1 MLLIITTTRNPA
13 TDLGFLLHKHPAKLQ
28 EFEIPQGIAH
38 VFYPEVSD
46 ERCTI
51 ALLLDID
58 PVGMTRSKS
67 SDSQAFSL
75 GQYVNDRPYAA
86 SSLLS
91 AALVKAFGSAMN
103 GKCKDKPELVETPF
117 PLEVKIAVLS
127 VRGGET
133 MLRRLFEPLGY
144 TIETTQ
150 HELDAQFP
158 AWGQSRYFS
167 ATFKNTI
174 TIQDALRH
182 FYVLIPV
189 LDNNKHYWVS
199 REEVDKL
206 LEKGGEWLQQHPEKE
221 LITRRYLRNQRV
233 LMNEALDVLLK
244 EEQPVAETEEQQET
258 AEELE
263 AKKRIHDVRLETV
276 RDELLKDGIK
286 KVIDLGCGEGK
297 LLRLLLP
304 EKQFEYILGMDI
316 SMQSLRNASYRL
328 KLDRMAPRQR
338 ERIELILGSLT
349 YRDKRLEGFD
359 AAALV
364 EVIEH
369 LDEPRLRALEKVVF
383 RFARPRKVIITT
395 PNSEYN
401 VLFETLPAGEF
412 RHNDHRFEWTR
423 SQFENWG
430 NKVALEFGY
439 TVVFRPLG
447 EEHEQL
453 GAISQMAVFE
463 RGQER

>member
-1 MLLIITTTRNPA
+1 MLLTITTTRNPA
-13 TDLGFLLHKHPAKLQ
+13 TDLGYLLHKHPAKIQ
-28 EFEIPQGIAH
+28 AFEIPQGVAH

-58 PVGMTRSKS
+58 PVGMIRSKS
-67 SDSQAFSL
+67 TQSQAFSL

-86 SSLLS
+86 TSLLS
-91 AALVKAFGSAMN
+91 AALVKSFASALN
-103 GKCKDKPELVETPF
+103 GKCKDKPELVTEAF
-117 PLEVKIAVLS
+117 PLEIKIEVLS
-127 VRGGET
+127 VRGGEA

-144 TIETTQ
+144 TITVVQ
-150 HELDAQFP
+150 HQLDEQFP
-158 AWGQSRYFS
+158 EWGQSRYFS
-167 ATFKNTI
+167 AVFTHTI
-174 TIQDALRH
+174 TMQEALQH
-182 FYVLIPV
+182 LYVLIPV

-233 LMNEALDVLLK
+233 LMNEALEVLLK
-244 EEQPVAETEEQQET
+244 EELAEGENETPPVSEEEK
-258 AEELE
+258 EI
-263 AKKRIHDVRLETV
+263 KKRIHDVRLETV

-297 LLRLLLP
+297 LLRLLLQ
-304 EKQFEYILGMDI
+304 EKQFEKILGMDI
-316 SMQSLRNASYRL
+316 SMQTLQMAAHRL
-328 KLDRMAPRQR
+328 KFDRMAPRQR
-338 ERIELILGSLT
+338 ERIELIQGSLT
-349 YRDKRLEGFD
+349 YRDKRLEGYD

-412 RHNDHRFEWTR
+412 RHTDHRFEWTR
-423 SQFENWG
+423 SQFESWG
-430 NKVALEFGY
+430 NKIAQEFGY
-439 TVVFRPLG
+439 TVTFHALG
-447 EEHEQL
+447 EEHETV
-453 GAISQMAVFE
+453 GAVSQMAVFE
-463 RGQER
+463 R